1 MFRALLVIPA
11 LTFAVG
17 GSACSKSAG
26 PQDKATDPVAT
37 GTPEKVAPPTGMEG
51 GPGATQHAGDR
62 GAAVTAPASAG
73 GGATLH
79 EDEGTLAITKAEGK
93 VGSEL
98 VSNITVTPA
107 SEFHV
112 NTDFPTKITL
122 EPTDGV
128 KLIKTEF
135 TAGGSAKA
143 TGDAA
148 AFTEKSLAFAVKATA
163 DKPGSYEIKGT
174 FKFAVCK
181 VDQCFPKKQPITITV
196 AAN

>member
-1 MFRALLVIPA
+1 MFRALLVIPF
-11 LTFAVG
+11 LVV
-17 GSACSKSAG
+17 ACGKSAG
-26 PQDKATDPVAT
+26 SQDKDTAPVASGG

-51 GPGATQHAGDR
+51 GPGSLAHNGDKGPVATSG
-62 GAAVTAPASAG
+62 GTVGG

-79 EDEGTLAITKAEGK
+79 SDEGTLTVDKAEGK
-93 VGSEL
+93 AGSEL
-98 VSNITVTPA
+98 TSNITVTPA

-112 NTDFPTKITL
+112 NVDFPTKITL

-128 KLIKTEF
+128 KLMKTEF
-135 TAGGSAKA
+135 TAGGSGK
-143 TGDAA
+143 TQGDAS
-148 AFTEKSLAFAVKATA
+148 AFSEKSLAFAVKATA